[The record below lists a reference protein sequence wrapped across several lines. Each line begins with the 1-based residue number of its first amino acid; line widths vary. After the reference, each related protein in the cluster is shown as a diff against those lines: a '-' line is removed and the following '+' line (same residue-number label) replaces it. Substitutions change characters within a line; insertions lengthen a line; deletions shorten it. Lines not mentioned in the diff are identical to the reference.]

1 MGVFSRFL
9 NCKNGTKLQSATL
22 LKVTLLHGCFSRFL
36 NCTIGAKSCKALCK
50 VIWTLENQ
58 CFPSSAGH
66 CSNIV
71 NGRQTWSK
79 DIDIDKSSL
88 GRTVFSTIIPK
99 IQGQNIQYHQYNL
112 TNIFRKSCFFSI
124 GEHELGYHNQLPA
137 PNSL

>member
-9 NCKNGTKLQSATL
+9 NCTNGTKLQSATL

-36 NCTIGAKSCKALCK
+36 NCTIGAKSCKTLCK

-58 CFPSSAGH
+58 RFPSSAGH

-79 DIDIDKSSL
+79 DIDIDKWEERFLVPSFPKFKDKIFSIINIILQTYLENLAFSALENMSL
-88 GRTVFSTIIPK
+88 GTT
-99 IQGQNIQYHQYNL
+99 
-112 TNIFRKSCFFSI
+112 TN
-124 GEHELGYHNQLPA
+124 YQLRIR
-137 PNSL
+137 SK